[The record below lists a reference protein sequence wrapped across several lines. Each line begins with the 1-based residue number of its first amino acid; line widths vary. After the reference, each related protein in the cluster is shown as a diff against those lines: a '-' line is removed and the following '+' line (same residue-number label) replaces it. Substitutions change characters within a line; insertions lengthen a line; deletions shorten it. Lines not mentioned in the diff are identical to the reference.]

1 MPFDYYRRLSRSQQA
16 TYRKSDA
23 IVAVRIPEPAALRS
37 WIEGIA
43 AGLAADDKRATGR
56 ACRGLVDG
64 LCAQLGAARLIVRV
78 LARRPTKAGSE
89 LHGLYER
96 DVDTPAILRVWM
108 RTSANEQPVALR
120 TFVRTLLH
128 EVCHHLDFELYGLVD
143 TFHTQGFFRRES
155 SLARQLLPPSER
167 ARGRG
172 DKPRVGAPAAVA
184 APRRKVGRDQLELFK
199 TSFDDRDAAR

>member
-1 MPFDYYRRLSRSQQA
+1 MPFDYYRRLTRSQQA

-23 IVAVRIPEPAALRS
+23 ITAVPIPDAAALRP
-37 WIEGIA
+37 WIEQIA
-43 AGLAADDKRATGR
+43 AGLAADDRKLVGK

-64 LCAQLGAARLIVRV
+64 LCAQLGAARMIVRV
-78 LARRPTKAGSE
+78 LARRPTAAGSE

-108 RTSANEQPVALR
+108 RTSANERPVALR

-128 EVCHHLDFELYGLVD
+128 EVCHHLDFEIHGLRD

-155 SLARQLLPPSER
+155 SLARQLLPPAE
-167 ARGRG
+167 RGR
-172 DKPRVGAPAAVA
+172 KAEIEAPPVRAQLDLFG
-184 APRRKVGRDQLELFK
+184 RR
-199 TSFDDRDAAR
+199 A